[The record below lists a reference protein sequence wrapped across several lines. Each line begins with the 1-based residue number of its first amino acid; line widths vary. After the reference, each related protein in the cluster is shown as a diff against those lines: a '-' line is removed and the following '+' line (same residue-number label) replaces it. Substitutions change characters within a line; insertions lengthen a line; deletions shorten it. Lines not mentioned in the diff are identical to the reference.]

1 MNIKK
6 AVILGNTKSP
16 MGRPEPYSWFVL
28 TYTQGLRLND
38 VEVHYVDWKSN
49 SPQAIKQKI
58 TSIKPDVVFT
68 HLSFHFNLRPT
79 AQVLQLQRDIIK
91 ATGTRFI
98 HITMDAR
105 KEDRYMGDVSDAFYM
120 AFCGNFE
127 MMENGKKAWNI
138 PAYYSPYAT
147 MNYDK
152 MAKPAPDLMFN
163 QAVFTG
169 GYGIHPDR
177 KSFLDRL
184 SKKIPI
190 KSFATQSGQDLRSRT
205 PKLSVSA
212 KCILGLCTGYDV
224 RGYND
229 VRFFQY
235 LGTGACFIGRRF
247 TNTRDLIP
255 EDIYWGFDGYGN
267 DAVDKAAEYYNRS
280 LTEDT
285 TEMRQGAFD
294 FIQEHHSAKGRMTDI
309 LDAIEGKEIPND
321 KYYRRW
327 E

>member
-1 MNIKK
+1 MKK

-28 TYTQGLRLND
+28 TYHQGLVLNG
-38 VEVHYVDWKSN
+38 VEVHFVDWKSN
-49 SPQAIKQKI
+49 SLQQVKQKI
-58 TSIKPDVVFT
+58 ISINPEVVFT

-79 AQVLQLQRDIIK
+79 AQVLQMQRDVMNAIGCK
-91 ATGTRFI
+91 FI
-98 HITMDAR
+98 HVTMDAR
-105 KEDRYMGDVSDAFYM
+105 KQDRYMGDISDAFHM

-127 MMENGKKAWNI
+127 MMENGKKAWKI
-138 PAYYSPYAT
+138 PAFYSPYAT
-147 MNYDK
+147 LNYDK
-152 MAKPAPDLMFN
+152 LAQPVADLAFQ
-163 QAVFTG
+163 QAIFTG
-169 GYGIHPDR
+169 GYAIHPDR

-190 KSFATQSGQDLRSRT
+190 KTFQTQSGQDLRSRT
-205 PKLSVSA
+205 PELSISA

-224 RGYND
+224 QGYND

-255 EDIYWGFDGYGN
+255 EDIYWGFDGYGDN
-267 DAVDKAAEYYNRS
+267 AVNQAAEYYHRS
-280 LTEDT
+280 LHEDT
-285 TEMRQGAFD
+285 TEMRKRAFD
-294 FIQEHHSAKGRMTDI
+294 FIQKHHNAKDRMTDI
-309 LDAIEGKEIPND
+309 IGAIEGKEIPND